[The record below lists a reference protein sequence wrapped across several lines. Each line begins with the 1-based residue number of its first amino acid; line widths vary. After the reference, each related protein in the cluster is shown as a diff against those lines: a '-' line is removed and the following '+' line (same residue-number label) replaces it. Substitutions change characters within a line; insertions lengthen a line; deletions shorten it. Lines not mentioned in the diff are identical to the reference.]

1 MIIKIGII
9 FLVFA
14 AIFYFP
20 QYLPRLFRF
29 LGKRTG
35 QAGRLGKEMVTG
47 VEVPGS
53 VLAEI
58 ETATGKI
65 LLDKALATRPRLPRS
80 DQTDAVA
87 RLGDRLAEQARVVVV
102 PGSPRFFGPAAAGH
116 IRLSIATSRALLE
129 AGLDRLEAGLRET
142 LG

>member
-47 VEVPGS
+47 VEAPGS

-87 RLGDRLAEQARVVVV
+87 RLGDRLAAQAEI
-102 PGSPRFFGPAAAGH
+102 GADAISNDGHQNAGQQ
-116 IRLSIATSRALLE
+116 L
-129 AGLDRLEAGLRET
+129 
-142 LG
+142 